1 MQQQQQTVV
10 SVAWSNGRWQVTES
24 GPRNAIS
31 CFGERQDAMDYAMA
45 LAGRAGN
52 AGSAGGAGDVS
63 PRARWPRRRPPDAI
77 FRS

>member
-1 MQQQQQTVV
+1 MQQTVV

-45 LAGRAGN
+45 AAGGSGN
-52 AGSAGGAGDVS
+52 AGSRAGAKRGT
-63 PRARWPRRRPPDAI
+63 PRARRRRAEAI
-77 FRS
+77 SRS

>member
-1 MQQQQQTVV
+1 MQKQQTVI

-31 CFGERQDAMDYAMA
+31 CFAERQDAMDYAMA
-45 LAGRAGN
+45 LAGGAGN
-52 AGSAGGAGDVS
+52 AGGIGGGRDDS
-63 PRARWPRRRPPDAI
+63 PRARWPRRQRPDAI

>member
-1 MQQQQQTVV
+1 MQQTVI

-45 LAGRAGN
+45 LAGRTGN
-52 AGSAGGAGDVS
+52 ADNAGGAARAGS
-63 PRARWPRRRPPDAI
+63 PRRPQRRRAA
-77 FRS
+77 FTTSRS

>member
-1 MQQQQQTVV
+1 MQQTVI

-45 LAGRAGN
+45 LAGRT
-52 AGSAGGAGDVS
+52 GGADEG
-63 PRARWPRRRPPDAI
+63 PARARRPRRRRAEAI
-77 FRS
+77 SRS

>member
-1 MQQQQQTVV
+1 MQQSAMQQTVI

-45 LAGRAGN
+45 LAGRAG
-52 AGSAGGAGDVS
+52 SASGDD
-63 PRARWPRRRPPDAI
+63 RARARRRKRADQ
-77 FRS
+77 

>member
-1 MQQQQQTVV
+1 MQQTVI

-45 LAGRAGN
+45 LAGRV
-52 AGSAGGAGDVS
+52 GSPGEC
-63 PRARWPRRRPPDAI
+63 RAHARRPRRRRPEPVT
-77 FRS
+77 RS

>member
-1 MQQQQQTVV
+1 MQQTVI

-45 LAGRAGN
+45 AAGRAGN
-52 AGSAGGAGDVS
+52 AGGPGVS
-63 PRARWPRRRPPDAI
+63 HARARPRRRRPEPI
-77 FRS
+77 SRF

>member
-1 MQQQQQTVV
+1 MQQQHT
-10 SVAWSNGRWQVTES
+10 WSASPGATGDGRSPNPARATPS
-24 GPRNAIS
+24 RA
-31 CFGERQDAMDYAMA
+31 FGERQDAMDYAMA

-52 AGSAGGAGDVS
+52 AGSAGGAGDGS

>member
-1 MQQQQQTVV
+1 MQQTVI

-45 LAGRAGN
+45 AAGRT
-52 AGSAGGAGDVS
+52 GGPEES
-63 PRARWPRRRPPDAI
+63 RRRPRWARRRRPEPTS
-77 FRS
+77 RS

>member
-1 MQQQQQTVV
+1 MQQTVI

-45 LAGRAGN
+45 VAGRAG
-52 AGSAGGAGDVS
+52 GPEKSRGRPHRPG
-63 PRARWPRRRPPDAI
+63 RRRPEPTS
-77 FRS
+77 RS

>member
-1 MQQQQQTVV
+1 MQQTVI

-45 LAGRAGN
+45 VAGRAG
-52 AGSAGGAGDVS
+52 SAEESRGR
-63 PRARWPRRRPPDAI
+63 PRRPRRRRPESTS
-77 FRS
+77 RS

>member
-1 MQQQQQTVV
+1 MQQTVI

-45 LAGRAGN
+45 LAGQ
-52 AGSAGGAGDVS
+52 AGSASED
-63 PRARWPRRRPPDAI
+63 RARARRPRRRRPEAI
-77 FRS
+77 SRS